1 MPSRRVFDATGV
13 GGAGCFPKPYNCRD
27 MHKLDGSWF
36 TEIAAEEGVALS
48 LQGRRLQVEQTPYQN
63 IEIYETDSFGTMMV
77 IDGCVMLTD
86 RDGFIYH
93 EMLAHPVLFAHPA
106 PRRVLIIGGGA
117 CGTLREVLKH
127 KGVESVVQVE
137 LDERVTRLSELYFP
151 ELCEANGD
159 PRVKLA
165 FGDGAPWVRDAQ
177 DQSLDVIIIDSTDPV
192 GPAEELFSETF
203 YRDALRVLRAD
214 GLLVQQSESPFYY
227 ERTIVDMH
235 RALRGAG
242 FADVRTL
249 TFPQPTYP
257 SGWWSATLAKKDG
270 RLNSFRRRD
279 AEEKPFPT
287 RYYSAAVH
295 ETAFVL
301 PPYLREA
308 IASLR

>member
-1 MPSRRVFDATGV
+1 MQ
-13 GGAGCFPKPYNCRD
+13 
-27 MHKLDGSWF
+27 KLDGGWF

-127 KGVESVVQVE
+127 KGVESVTQVE

-151 ELCEANGD
+151 ELCEANDD
-159 PRVKLA
+159 PRVKLS
-165 FGDGAPWVRDAQ
+165 FGDGAPWVREAPDL
-177 DQSLDVIIIDSTDPV
+177 SLDVIIIDSTDPV
-192 GPAEELFSETF
+192 GPAEALFSEAF

-214 GLLVQQSESPFYY
+214 GLLVQQSESPFFYAD
-227 ERTIVDMH
+227 TIVDMH
-235 RALRGAG
+235 RALKTAG
-242 FADVRTL
+242 CADVRTL

-257 SGWWSATLAKKDG
+257 SGWWSATLGKKDG

-279 AEEKPFPT
+279 AEDKAFPT

-301 PPYLREA
+301 PPFLRELLA
-308 IASLR
+308 GVR